1 MNRYRVAVHYEE
13 GFTVEVT
20 APNSKEASKV
30 AEEFVNKYCG
40 VSESFDNVG
49 EDEGKY
55 IETYN
60 TYAWI
65 VGEKEWTKHYTKD

>member
-20 APNSKEASKV
+20 ATNSDEASKV
-30 AEEFVNKYCG
+30 AKEFVSANCG

-49 EDEGKY
+49 EVEGKFVKAY
-55 IETYN
+55 HRDY
-60 TYAWI
+60 WI
-65 VGEKEWTKHYTKD
+65 VGEN